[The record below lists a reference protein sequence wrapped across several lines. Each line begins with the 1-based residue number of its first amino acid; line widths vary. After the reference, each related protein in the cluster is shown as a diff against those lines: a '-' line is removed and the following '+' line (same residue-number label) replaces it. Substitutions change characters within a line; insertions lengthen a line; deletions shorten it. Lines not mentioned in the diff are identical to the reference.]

1 MAIADIAALAVLVGI
16 VLAAVILAGRP
27 LLARLAARNIRRR
40 TSRVLIV
47 LAGLLVGTAVISS
60 SLVVGDTLSY
70 IFLEDVYVRLG
81 AIDEIVSNEF
91 NGQLI
96 SFPEANTTQVAA
108 DLAVWRTPI
117 DGLAPTLLKVMPV
130 RNVAGNKGNQQ
141 ITVMGLDA
149 SRETAFG
156 PLRARDGSSVTTDS
170 LNASA
175 VYANERAAADLNATV
190 GQQLTLFYG
199 TTNQTLVH
207 ATVADIVRDEGTA
220 AYEHRSLLFMD
231 LRRAQVAFNESD
243 AINQMRISNIGGVA
257 DGLGVADNVTTN
269 LRLSIAIH
277 HLDLRVHSVKAD
289 GIAQAVQIGR
299 DATEL
304 FLVMGAFG
312 ILAGILLI
320 VNIFVM
326 LAEERKPELGIARA
340 LGFLRKDLLATFA
353 LEGTFYAVVAAALG
367 SLAGVGLGYVMV
379 YFFDKLVPHGQVPVT
394 FHFDPSSVLT
404 AFVAGT
410 ALTWA
415 TILVASWR
423 VSRLNIVRAI
433 RDLPEPGTRER
444 SRDALAA
451 GLLAAAA
458 GLALTAWGFLANTGL
473 GKIPGPPLLSLGLGI
488 AVASRGHARAALTI
502 ASAFNLVWILV
513 PVGLLN
519 QQTDNV
525 SIAFVM
531 TGIILVGS
539 AILIAVFNV
548 SEALRSL
555 LRRANRGRGR
565 PVLSTAVSYP
575 AEKRFRT
582 GMTVAMF
589 ALILFMVTLISM
601 VQGLQA
607 SSLDTFVRQQSGG
620 YDVIAYTTSY
630 GEIPNFRQILRENFT
645 DLDGTLLGGENGV
658 SSASVL
664 PAKVETAGG
673 NRSYDYTLWG
683 IDNFLIRSNGYG
695 FTSFLPSF
703 VNESTG
709 RSESLTDRTQ
719 VWLSLRYNH
728 TLAIV
733 DRTAAGPNQ
742 FVPDSSRLR
751 VVPGDR
757 IRAFD
762 AMGRSVNLTIVGV
775 LEQALQFTSGVFVDQ
790 DVVRAVFPAQE
801 RYTAY
806 FFQMAPTADVGAFRA
821 NLERVFFAYGLQ
833 TIDIRE
839 EIGRA
844 FDASQQVLTLM
855 EAYLGIGL
863 LVGIAGLAVI
873 TLRAVVERRT
883 QIGALR
889 AIGFTRRMVLF
900 VFLLEIALI
909 AVLGIGIGVG
919 LGIVFAYKIWAVY
932 FADIIVFRIP
942 WDHLLLIVGIASVAA
957 VASTAQPAVRAS
969 RIPPAE
975 ALRYIE

>member
-1 MAIADIAALAVLVGI
+1 MAVADLAALAVLVGI
-16 VLAAVILAGRP
+16 VLAAVVLAGRP

-96 SFPEANTTQVAA
+96 SFSEANATQVAA

-156 PLRARDGSSVTTDS
+156 PLTARDGSSVTTDS

-207 ATVADIVRDEGTA
+207 ATVAAIVRDEGTA

-394 FHFDPSSVLT
+394 FHFDPSSVLS

-458 GLALTAWGFLANTGL
+458 GLALTAWGFSANTGL

-488 AVASRGHARAALTI
+488 AVASRRHARAALTI

-909 AVLGIGIGVG
+909 AVLGVGIGVG

>member
-1 MAIADIAALAVLVGI
+1 MAVADLAALAVLVGI
-16 VLAAVILAGRP
+16 VLAAVVLAGRP

-60 SLVVGDTLSY
+60 SLAVGDTLSY

-96 SFPEANTTQVAA
+96 SFSEANATQVAA

-156 PLRARDGSSVTTDS
+156 PLTARDGSSVTTDS

-207 ATVADIVRDEGTA
+207 ATVAAIVRDEGTA

-231 LRRAQVAFNESD
+231 LRRAQAAFNESG
-243 AINQMRISNIGGVA
+243 AINQIRISNIGGVA

-458 GLALTAWGFLANTGL
+458 GLALTAWGFSANTGL

-488 AVASRGHARAALTI
+488 VVASRGHARAALTI

-555 LRRANRGRGR
+555 LRRANRGKGR

-909 AVLGIGIGVG
+909 AVLGVGIGVG

>member
-1 MAIADIAALAVLVGI
+1 MAVADLAALAVLVGI
-16 VLAAVILAGRP
+16 VLAAVVLAGRP

-96 SFPEANTTQVAA
+96 SFSEANATQVAA
-108 DLAVWRTPI
+108 DLAAWRTPI

-207 ATVADIVRDEGTA
+207 ATVAAIVRDEGTA

-458 GLALTAWGFLANTGL
+458 GLALTAWGFSANTGL

-488 AVASRGHARAALTI
+488 AVASRRHARAALTI

>member
-1 MAIADIAALAVLVGI
+1 MTVPEIALFAVVVGI
-16 VLAAVILAGRP
+16 VLAGLLLATRP

-40 TSRVLIV
+40 TTRVVIV
-47 LAGLLVGTAVISS
+47 ILGLLVGTAVISS

-91 NGQLI
+91 GGQLF
-96 SFPEANTTQVAA
+96 SFAETNLTQIRA
-108 DLAVWRTPI
+108 DLITAKSPV
-117 DGLAPTLLKVMPV
+117 DGIAPTLLKVMPV

-141 ITVMGLDA
+141 ITIMGLNA
-149 SRETAFG
+149 SYERAFG
-156 PLRARDGSSVTTDS
+156 PLTTRDGRS
-170 LNASA
+170 LDTGALRPDDVFANA
-175 VYANERAAADLNATV
+175 RAAADLNATP
-190 GQQLTLFYG
+190 GQNLTLFYG

-207 ATVADIVRDEGTA
+207 TTVADIVRDEGTA
-220 AYEHRSLLFMD
+220 SYERRAILFMD
-231 LRRAQVAFNESD
+231 LRSAQSAFNENGS
-243 AINQMRISNIGGVA
+243 INLIRVSNVGGVVE
-257 DGLGVADNVTTN
+257 GVAVSDQVTQD
-269 LRLSIAIH
+269 LRLSIASH
-277 HLDLRVHSVKAD
+277 HLALRVQDAKAS

-299 DATEL
+299 AATEL

-340 LGFLRKDLLATFA
+340 VGFLRRDLLTAFA
-353 LEGTFYAVVAAALG
+353 LEGTFYAIVAAALG
-367 SLAGVGLGYVMV
+367 ALAGLGLGYVMI
-379 YFFDKLVPHGQVPVT
+379 YFFDRLVPHGDVVVT
-394 FHFDPSSVLT
+394 FHFDPTSVIT

-410 ALTWA
+410 ALTWV
-415 TILVASWR
+415 TILLASWR

-433 RDLPEPGTRER
+433 RDLPEPGTPEQ
-444 SRDALAA
+444 SRDVLIA
-451 GLLAAAA
+451 GILTSLA
-458 GLALTAWGFLANTGL
+458 GLALTAWGFLTDTGI
-473 GKIPGPPLLSLGLGI
+473 GKIPGPPVLAIGLGV
-488 AVASRGHARAALTI
+488 AAASRGWARIALTL
-502 ASAFNLVWILV
+502 ASLFNLAWILT

-519 QQTDNV
+519 QRTDNV
-525 SIAFVM
+525 SVAFVM

-539 AILIAVFNV
+539 GILIAVFNV
-548 SEALRSL
+548 SEVLRAL
-555 LRRANRGRGR
+555 LRRASRGAGR
-565 PVLSTAVSYP
+565 PVLTTAVSYP
-575 AEKRFRT
+575 TEKRFRT

-630 GEIPNFRQILRENFT
+630 GEIPNFRQMLQQNFS
-645 DLDGTLLGGENGV
+645 DRLFLGGWSGV

-664 PAKVETAGG
+664 PAKVQSVGG

-683 IDNFLIRSNGYG
+683 VDNFLLRSNGYG
-695 FTSFLPSF
+695 FTSFLPSY

-709 RSESLTDRTQ
+709 LREDLTSRES

-728 TLAIV
+728 SLAIV
-733 DRTAAGPNQ
+733 DRSAAGPNQ
-742 FVPDSSRLR
+742 FVPDESRLR

-757 IRAFD
+757 IRALD
-762 AMGRSVNLTIVGV
+762 GAGHTVDLTIVGV

-806 FFQMAPTADVGAFRA
+806 FFQMDPTADVGAFRA
-821 NLERVFFAYGLQ
+821 DLERVFFPYGLQ

-839 EIGRA
+839 KIGRA

-889 AIGFTRRMVLF
+889 AIGFTRRMVLS

-909 AVLGIGIGVG
+909 AVLGVGIGVA
-919 LGIVFAYKIWAVY
+919 LGIVFAYKVYLVY
-932 FADIIVFRIP
+932 FADIIVFSIP
-942 WDHLLLIVGIASVAA
+942 WDRLLLIVGVASIAAI
-957 VASTAQPAVRAS
+957 ASTAQPAIRAS

>member
-1 MAIADIAALAVLVGI
+1 MAVIVAI
-16 VLAAVILAGRP
+16 VLAALLLAARP
-27 LLARLAARNIRRR
+27 LLGRLAARNIRRR
-40 TSRVLIV
+40 TTRVVIV
-47 LAGLLVGTAVISS
+47 ILGLLVGTAVISS

-81 AIDEIVSNEF
+81 AVDEIVSNEF
-91 NGQLI
+91 GGQLF
-96 SFPEANTTQVAA
+96 SFAETNLTQIRA
-108 DLAVWRTPI
+108 DLTTAKSPV
-117 DGLAPTLLKVMPV
+117 DGIAPTLLKVMPV

-141 ITVMGLDA
+141 ITVMGLNA
-149 SRETAFG
+149 SYEGAFG
-156 PLRARDGSSVTTDS
+156 PLTTRDGRSVDTAS
-170 LNASA
+170 LGPDDVFANA
-175 VYANERAAADLNATV
+175 RAAADLNATA
-190 GQQLTLFYG
+190 GQNLTLFYG

-220 AYEHRSLLFMD
+220 SYERRAILFMD
-231 LRRAQVAFNESD
+231 LRRAQSAFSENGS
-243 AINQMRISNIGGVA
+243 INLIRISNVGGVVE
-257 DGLGVADNVTTN
+257 GVAVSDQVTQD
-269 LRLSIAIH
+269 LRLSIASH
-277 HLDLRVHSVKAD
+277 HLALRVQDAKASE
-289 GIAQAVQIGR
+289 ISQAVQIGR
-299 DATEL
+299 AATEL

-340 LGFLRKDLLATFA
+340 VGFLRRDLLTAFA
-353 LEGTFYAVVAAALG
+353 LEGTFYAIVAAAVG
-367 SLAGVGLGYVMV
+367 ALAGLGLGYVMI
-379 YFFDKLVPHGQVPVT
+379 YFFDRLVPHGDVIVT
-394 FHFDPSSVLT
+394 FHFDPTSVIT
-404 AFVAGT
+404 AFVVGT
-410 ALTWA
+410 ALTWV
-415 TILVASWR
+415 TILLASWR

-433 RDLPEPGTRER
+433 RDLPEPATPER
-444 SRDALAA
+444 SRDILIA
-451 GLLAAAA
+451 GLLTILA
-458 GLALTAWGFLANTGL
+458 GLALTAWGFLTNTGI
-473 GKIPGPPLLSLGLGI
+473 GKIPGPPVLAIGLGI
-488 AVASRGHARAALTI
+488 AAASRGWARIALTL
-502 ASAFNLVWILV
+502 ASVFNLAWILT

-519 QQTDNV
+519 QRTDNV
-525 SIAFVM
+525 SVAFVM

-539 AILIAVFNV
+539 GILIAVFNV
-548 SEALRSL
+548 SEVLRSL
-555 LRRANRGRGR
+555 LRRASRGAGR
-565 PVLSTAVSYP
+565 PVLTTAVSYP
-575 AEKRFRT
+575 TEKRFRT

-630 GEIPNFRQILRENFT
+630 GEIPNFRQMLQQNFS
-645 DLDGTLLGGENGV
+645 DRLFLGGWNGV

-664 PAKVETAGG
+664 PAKVQSVDG

-683 IDNFLIRSNGYG
+683 VDNFLLRSNGYG
-695 FTSFLPSF
+695 FTSFLPSY

-709 RSESLTDRTQ
+709 LREDLTTRES

-733 DRTAAGPNQ
+733 DRSAAGPNQ
-742 FVPDSSRLR
+742 FVPDESRLR

-762 AMGRSVNLTIVGV
+762 AAGRVVDLTIVGV

-790 DVVRAVFPAQE
+790 DVVRTVFPAQE

-806 FFQMAPTADVGAFRA
+806 FFQMAPTADVSAFRSD
-821 NLERVFFAYGLQ
+821 LERVFFPYGLQ

-889 AIGFTRRMVLF
+889 AIGFTRRMVLS

-909 AVLGIGIGVG
+909 AVLGVGIGVA
-919 LGIVFAYKIWAVY
+919 LGIVFAYKVYLVY
-932 FADIIVFRIP
+932 FADIIVFSIP
-942 WDHLLLIVGIASVAA
+942 WDRLLLIVGVASIAA
-957 VASTAQPAVRAS
+957 VASTAQPAIRAS

>member
-96 SFPEANTTQVAA
+96 SFSEANATQVAA
-108 DLAVWRTPI
+108 DLVAWRAPI

-130 RNVAGNKGNQQ
+130 RNVIGNKGNQQ

-149 SRETAFG
+149 SREVAFG
-156 PLRARDGSSVTTDS
+156 PLTARDGSFVTTDS

-207 ATVADIVRDEGTA
+207 ATVAAIVRDEGTA
-220 AYEHRSLLFMD
+220 AYEHRSILFMD
-231 LRRAQVAFNESD
+231 LRTAQAAFNESG
-243 AINQMRISNIGGVA
+243 AVNQIRISNIGGVA

-269 LRLSIAIH
+269 LRLSIALH

-289 GIAQAVQIGR
+289 GIAQAVQVGR

-379 YFFDKLVPHGQVPVT
+379 YFFDRLVPHGQVPVT
-394 FHFDPSSVLT
+394 FHFDPSSVLI

-415 TILVASWR
+415 TILLASWR
-423 VSRLNIVRAI
+423 VSHLNIVRAI
-433 RDLPEPGTRER
+433 RDLPEPGTPER
-444 SRDALAA
+444 SRDVLAA

-458 GLALTAWGFLANTGL
+458 GLALTAWGFTANTGL

-555 LRRANRGRGR
+555 LRRANRGAGR

-575 AEKRFRT
+575 SEKRFRT

>member
-1 MAIADIAALAVLVGI
+1 MALPEMALFAVVVGI
-16 VLAAVILAGRP
+16 VLAGLLLAARP

-40 TSRVLIV
+40 TTRVVIV
-47 LAGLLVGTAVISS
+47 VLGLLVGTAVISS

-81 AIDEIVSNEF
+81 AVDEIVSNEF
-91 NGQLI
+91 GGQLF
-96 SFPEANTTQVAA
+96 SFAETNLTQIRA
-108 DLAVWRTPI
+108 DLITARSPV
-117 DGLAPTLLKVMPV
+117 DGIAPTLLKVMPV

-141 ITVMGLDA
+141 ITVMGLNA
-149 SRETAFG
+149 SYEGAFG
-156 PLRARDGSSVTTDS
+156 PLTTRDGRSVDTGS
-170 LNASA
+170 LRPDDVFANA
-175 VYANERAAADLNATV
+175 RAAADLNATP
-190 GQQLTLFYG
+190 GQNLTLFYG

-207 ATVADIVRDEGTA
+207 ATVADIVRDEGTGS
-220 AYEHRSLLFMD
+220 YERRAILFMD
-231 LRRAQVAFNESD
+231 LRRAQSAFSENSSINLIRVSNLGGVVEGVAVSD
-243 AINQMRISNIGGVA
+243 QVTQDLRISIVSHRLIG
-257 DGLGVADNVTTN
+257 
-269 LRLSIAIH
+269 
-277 HLDLRVHSVKAD
+277 LRVQEAKAS

-299 DATEL
+299 AATEL

-340 LGFLRKDLLATFA
+340 VGFLRRDLLTAFA
-353 LEGTFYAVVAAALG
+353 LEGTFYAIVAAALG
-367 SLAGVGLGYVMV
+367 ALAGLGLGYVMI
-379 YFFDKLVPHGQVPVT
+379 YFFDRLVPHGDVVVT
-394 FHFDPSSVLT
+394 FHFDPASVIT

-410 ALTWA
+410 ALTWV
-415 TILVASWR
+415 TILLASWR

-433 RDLPEPGTRER
+433 RDLPEPATPER
-444 SRDALAA
+444 SRDVLVA
-451 GLLAAAA
+451 GILTSLA
-458 GLALTAWGFLANTGL
+458 GLALTAWGFLTNTGI
-473 GKIPGPPLLSLGLGI
+473 GKIPGPPVLAIGLGI
-488 AVASRGHARAALTI
+488 VAASKGRARVALTL
-502 ASAFNLVWILV
+502 ASVFNLAWILT

-519 QQTDNV
+519 QRTDNV
-525 SIAFVM
+525 SVAFVM
-531 TGIILVGS
+531 TGIILVSSG
-539 AILIAVFNV
+539 ILIAVFNV
-548 SEALRSL
+548 SEVLRAI
-555 LRRANRGRGR
+555 LRRASRGVGR
-565 PVLSTAVSYP
+565 PVLTTAVSYP
-575 AEKRFRT
+575 TEKRFRT

-630 GEIPNFRQILRENFT
+630 GEIPNFRQMLQQNFS
-645 DLDGTLLGGENGV
+645 DRLFLGGWNGV

-664 PAKVETAGG
+664 PAKVQSVGG

-683 IDNFLIRSNGYG
+683 VDNFLLRSNGYG
-695 FTSFLPSF
+695 FTRFLPSF

-709 RSESLTDRTQ
+709 LREDLTTRES

-733 DRTAAGPNQ
+733 DRSAAGPNQ
-742 FVPDSSRLR
+742 FVPDESRLQI
-751 VVPGDR
+751 VPGDG

-762 AMGRSVNLTIVGV
+762 AAGHAVNLTIVGV

-806 FFQMAPTADVGAFRA
+806 FFQMDPTADVGAFRSD
-821 NLERVFFAYGLQ
+821 LERVFFPYGLQ

-889 AIGFTRRMVLF
+889 AIGFTRRMVLS

-909 AVLGIGIGVG
+909 AVLGVGIGVA
-919 LGIVFAYKIWAVY
+919 LGIVFAYKVYLVY
-932 FADIIVFRIP
+932 FADIIVFSIP
-942 WDHLLLIVGIASVAA
+942 WDRLLLIVGVASIAAI
-957 VASTAQPAVRAS
+957 ASTAQPAIRAS

>member
-1 MAIADIAALAVLVGI
+1 MAVADLAALAVLVGI
-16 VLAAVILAGRP
+16 VLAAVVLAGRP

-96 SFPEANTTQVAA
+96 SFSEANATQVAA
-108 DLAVWRTPI
+108 DLAAWRTPI

-207 ATVADIVRDEGTA
+207 ATVAAIVRDEGTA

-231 LRRAQVAFNESD
+231 LRRAQAAFNESG
-243 AINQMRISNIGGVA
+243 AINQIRISNIGGVA

-394 FHFDPSSVLT
+394 FHFDPSSVLS

-451 GLLAAAA
+451 GLLAAVA

-488 AVASRGHARAALTI
+488 VVASRGHARAALTI

-909 AVLGIGIGVG
+909 AVLGVGIGVG

>member
-1 MAIADIAALAVLVGI
+1 MAVADLAALAVLVGI
-16 VLAAVILAGRP
+16 VLAAVVLAGRP

-96 SFPEANTTQVAA
+96 SFSEANATQVAA
-108 DLAVWRTPI
+108 DLAAWRTPI

-207 ATVADIVRDEGTA
+207 ATVAAIVRDEGTA

-451 GLLAAAA
+451 GLLAAGA
-458 GLALTAWGFLANTGL
+458 GLALTAWGFSANTGL

-488 AVASRGHARAALTI
+488 AVASRRHARAALTI

>member
-96 SFPEANTTQVAA
+96 SFSEANATQVAA
-108 DLAVWRTPI
+108 DLVAWRAPI

-130 RNVAGNKGNQQ
+130 RNVIGNKGNQQ

-149 SRETAFG
+149 SREVAFG
-156 PLRARDGSSVTTDS
+156 PLTARDGSFVTTDS

-207 ATVADIVRDEGTA
+207 ATVAAIVRDEGTA
-220 AYEHRSLLFMD
+220 AYEHRSILFMD
-231 LRRAQVAFNESD
+231 LRTAQAAFNESG
-243 AINQMRISNIGGVA
+243 AVNQIRISNIGGVA

-269 LRLSIAIH
+269 LRLSIALH

-289 GIAQAVQIGR
+289 GIAQAVQVGR

-304 FLVMGAFG
+304 FLVMGAFE

-394 FHFDPSSVLT
+394 FHFDASSVLT
-404 AFVAGT
+404 SFVAGT

-433 RDLPEPGTRER
+433 RDLPEPGTPER

-458 GLALTAWGFLANTGL
+458 GLALTAWGFAANTGL
-473 GKIPGPPLLSLGLGI
+473 GKIPGPPLVS
-488 AVASRGHARAALTI
+488 
-502 ASAFNLVWILV
+502 
-513 PVGLLN
+513 VGLLN

-630 GEIPNFRQILRENFT
+630 GEIPNFRQILREN
-645 DLDGTLLGGENGV
+645 
-658 SSASVL
+658 
-664 PAKVETAGG
+664 
-673 NRSYDYTLWG
+673 
-683 IDNFLIRSNGYG
+683 
-695 FTSFLPSF
+695 
-703 VNESTG
+703 
-709 RSESLTDRTQ
+709 
-719 VWLSLRYNH
+719 
-728 TLAIV
+728 
-733 DRTAAGPNQ
+733 
-742 FVPDSSRLR
+742 
-751 VVPGDR
+751 
-757 IRAFD
+757 
-762 AMGRSVNLTIVGV
+762 
-775 LEQALQFTSGVFVDQ
+775 
-790 DVVRAVFPAQE
+790 
-801 RYTAY
+801 
-806 FFQMAPTADVGAFRA
+806 
-821 NLERVFFAYGLQ
+821 
-833 TIDIRE
+833 
-839 EIGRA
+839 
-844 FDASQQVLTLM
+844 
-855 EAYLGIGL
+855 
-863 LVGIAGLAVI
+863 
-873 TLRAVVERRT
+873 
-883 QIGALR
+883 
-889 AIGFTRRMVLF
+889 
-900 VFLLEIALI
+900 
-909 AVLGIGIGVG
+909 
-919 LGIVFAYKIWAVY
+919 
-932 FADIIVFRIP
+932 
-942 WDHLLLIVGIASVAA
+942 
-957 VASTAQPAVRAS
+957 
-969 RIPPAE
+969 
-975 ALRYIE
+975 

>member
-1 MAIADIAALAVLVGI
+1 MTVPELALFAVVVGI
-16 VLAAVILAGRP
+16 VLAGLLLATRP

-40 TSRVLIV
+40 TTRVVIV
-47 LAGLLVGTAVISS
+47 ILGLLVGTAVISS

-91 NGQLI
+91 GGQLF
-96 SFPEANTTQVAA
+96 SFAETNLTQIRA
-108 DLAVWRTPI
+108 DLITAKSPV
-117 DGLAPTLLKVMPV
+117 DGIAPTLLKVMPV

-141 ITVMGLDA
+141 ITIMGLNA
-149 SRETAFG
+149 SYERAFG
-156 PLRARDGSSVTTDS
+156 PLTTRDGRS
-170 LNASA
+170 LDTGALRPDDVFANA
-175 VYANERAAADLNATV
+175 RAAADLNATP
-190 GQQLTLFYG
+190 GQNLTLFYG

-220 AYEHRSLLFMD
+220 SYERRAILFMD
-231 LRRAQVAFNESD
+231 LRSAQSAFNENGS
-243 AINQMRISNIGGVA
+243 INLIRVSNVGGVVE
-257 DGLGVADNVTTN
+257 GVAVSDQVTQD
-269 LRLSIAIH
+269 LRLSIASH
-277 HLDLRVHSVKAD
+277 HLALRVQDAKAS

-299 DATEL
+299 AATEL

-340 LGFLRKDLLATFA
+340 VGFLRRDLLTAFA
-353 LEGTFYAVVAAALG
+353 LEGTFYAIVAAALG
-367 SLAGVGLGYVMV
+367 ALAGLGLGYVMI
-379 YFFDKLVPHGQVPVT
+379 YFFDRLVPHGDVVVT
-394 FHFDPSSVLT
+394 FHFDPTSVIT

-410 ALTWA
+410 ALTWV
-415 TILVASWR
+415 TILLASWR

-433 RDLPEPGTRER
+433 RDLPEPGTPER
-444 SRDALAA
+444 SRDVLIA
-451 GLLAAAA
+451 GIVTSLA
-458 GLALTAWGFLANTGL
+458 GLALTAWGFLTDTGI
-473 GKIPGPPLLSLGLGI
+473 GKIPGPPVLAIGLGV
-488 AVASRGHARAALTI
+488 AAASRGWARIALTL
-502 ASAFNLVWILV
+502 ASLFNLAWILT

-519 QQTDNV
+519 QRTDNV
-525 SIAFVM
+525 SVAFVM

-539 AILIAVFNV
+539 GILIAVFNV
-548 SEALRSL
+548 SEVLRAL
-555 LRRANRGRGR
+555 LRRASRGAGR
-565 PVLSTAVSYP
+565 PVLTTAVSYP
-575 AEKRFRT
+575 TEKRFRT

-630 GEIPNFRQILRENFT
+630 GEIPNFRQMLQQNFS
-645 DLDGTLLGGENGV
+645 DRLFLGGWSGV

-664 PAKVETAGG
+664 PAKVQSVGG

-683 IDNFLIRSNGYG
+683 VDNFLLRSNGYG

-709 RSESLTDRTQ
+709 LREDLTSRES

-733 DRTAAGPNQ
+733 DRSAAGPNQ
-742 FVPDSSRLR
+742 FVPDESRLR

-757 IRAFD
+757 IRALD
-762 AMGRSVNLTIVGV
+762 GAGHTVDLTIVGV

-806 FFQMAPTADVGAFRA
+806 FFQMDPTADVGAFRA
-821 NLERVFFAYGLQ
+821 DLERVFFPYGLQ

-889 AIGFTRRMVLF
+889 AIGFTRRMVLS

-909 AVLGIGIGVG
+909 AVLGVGIGVA
-919 LGIVFAYKIWAVY
+919 LGIVFAYKVYLVY
-932 FADIIVFRIP
+932 FADIIVFSIP
-942 WDHLLLIVGIASVAA
+942 WDRLLLIVGVASIAAI
-957 VASTAQPAVRAS
+957 ASTAQPAIRAS

>member
-1 MAIADIAALAVLVGI
+1 MAEEPIIRGIDAHKTYNSGPVTVHALRGVNLEIPRGEMVAIMGPSGCGKTTLLNCFSGLHHLTSGDVQIEGVSLSGMDDDAKSRYRSRRMGFVFQSYNLLPVLTAAENVELPLLVAKVPAKDARRKALVLMEQVELNGWAGHKPAQLSAGQQQRVAIARALVNDPAI
-16 VLAAVILAGRP
+16 VWADEPTGNLDSE
-27 LLARLAARNIRRR
+27 
-40 TSRVLIV
+40 TSAQIMD
-47 LAGLLVGTAVISS
+47 LLV
-60 SLVVGDTLSY
+60 
-70 IFLEDVYVRLG
+70 RL
-81 AIDEIVSNEF
+81 N
-91 NGQLI
+91 
-96 SFPEANTTQVAA
+96 
-108 DLAVWRTPI
+108 
-117 DGLAPTLLKVMPV
+117 
-130 RNVAGNKGNQQ
+130 
-141 ITVMGLDA
+141 
-149 SRETAFG
+149 REQ
-156 PLRARDGSSVTTDS
+156 R
-170 LNASA
+170 
-175 VYANERAAADLNATV
+175 
-190 GQQLTLFYG
+190 
-199 TTNQTLVH
+199 QTLVLVTHDAIVSSRAHRILRMRNGQIVEETGGSRSDGHRRHRGPRGPRGDRPRGRHPRRSPPPGPPRGAEHPAANVPSPNRPRGFARRHRGHLVELGRRRHFELHLPRGRLRPARRDRRNRVERVQRPTDLLLRGQRDPGCRGPRGLASADRRPRADAPEGH
-207 ATVADIVRDEGTA
+207 AGSQRHRQQRESTDYGNGTRRVPGGRLRAADGPRRFVRHHGFPE
-220 AYEHRSLLFMD
+220 R
-231 LRRAQVAFNESD
+231 LRRVCE
-243 AINQMRISNIGGVA
+243 RTGGGGPECDRRPTA
-257 DGLGVADNVTTN
+257 HPGLRDDEPDLGPRDG
-269 LRLSIAIH
+269 
-277 HLDLRVHSVKAD
+277 
-289 GIAQAVQIGR
+289 GR

-340 LGFLRKDLLATFA
+340 LGFLRRDLLATFA

-394 FHFDPSSVLT
+394 FHFDASSVLT
-404 AFVAGT
+404 SFVAGT

-433 RDLPEPGTRER
+433 RDLPEPGTPER

-451 GLLAAAA
+451 GLLAAVA

-488 AVASRGHARAALTI
+488 VVASRGHARAALTI

-555 LRRANRGRGR
+555 LRRANRGAGR

-575 AEKRFRT
+575 SEKRFRT

-607 SSLDTFVRQQSGG
+607 SSLDTFVRQQPGG

-645 DLDGTLLGGENGV
+645 DLHGTLLGGENGV

-751 VVPGDR
+751 
-757 IRAFD
+757 A
-762 AMGRSVNLTIVGV
+762 
-775 LEQALQFTSGVFVDQ
+775 
-790 DVVRAVFPAQE
+790 
-801 RYTAY
+801 
-806 FFQMAPTADVGAFRA
+806 
-821 NLERVFFAYGLQ
+821 
-833 TIDIRE
+833 
-839 EIGRA
+839 
-844 FDASQQVLTLM
+844 
-855 EAYLGIGL
+855 
-863 LVGIAGLAVI
+863 
-873 TLRAVVERRT
+873 
-883 QIGALR
+883 
-889 AIGFTRRMVLF
+889 
-900 VFLLEIALI
+900 
-909 AVLGIGIGVG
+909 
-919 LGIVFAYKIWAVY
+919 
-932 FADIIVFRIP
+932 
-942 WDHLLLIVGIASVAA
+942 
-957 VASTAQPAVRAS
+957 
-969 RIPPAE
+969 
-975 ALRYIE
+975 

>member
-1 MAIADIAALAVLVGI
+1 MAVADFAALAVLVGI
-16 VLAAVILAGRP
+16 VLAAVVLAGRP

-96 SFPEANTTQVAA
+96 SFSAANATQVAA

-156 PLRARDGSSVTTDS
+156 PLTARDGSSVTTDS

-207 ATVADIVRDEGTA
+207 ATVAAIVRDEGTA

-458 GLALTAWGFLANTGL
+458 GLALTAWGFSANTGL

-488 AVASRGHARAALTI
+488 AVSSRRHARAALTI

-555 LRRANRGRGR
+555 LRRANRGKGR

-589 ALILFMVTLISM
+589 ALILFMVTLLSM

-806 FFQMAPTADVGAFRA
+806 FFQMAPTADLGAFRA

-909 AVLGIGIGVG
+909 AVLGVGIGVG

>member
-1 MAIADIAALAVLVGI
+1 
-16 VLAAVILAGRP
+16 
-27 LLARLAARNIRRR
+27 
-40 TSRVLIV
+40 
-47 LAGLLVGTAVISS
+47 
-60 SLVVGDTLSY
+60 
-70 IFLEDVYVRLG
+70 
-81 AIDEIVSNEF
+81 
-91 NGQLI
+91 
-96 SFPEANTTQVAA
+96 
-108 DLAVWRTPI
+108 
-117 DGLAPTLLKVMPV
+117 MPV

-141 ITVMGLDA
+141 ITVMGLNA
-149 SRETAFG
+149 SYEGAFG
-156 PLRARDGSSVTTDS
+156 PLTARDGRSVDTDS
-170 LNASA
+170 LRPDEVFANA
-175 VYANERAAADLNATV
+175 RAAADLNATP
-190 GQQLTLFYG
+190 GQNLTLFYG

-207 ATVADIVRDEGTA
+207 ATLADLVRDEGTA
-220 AYEHRSLLFMD
+220 SYERRAILFMD
-231 LRRAQVAFNESD
+231 LRRAQSAFNENGS
-243 AINQMRISNIGGVA
+243 INLIRISNVGGVVQ
-257 DGLGVADNVTTN
+257 GVAVSDQVTQD
-269 LRLSIAIH
+269 LRLSVASH
-277 HLDLRVHSVKAD
+277 HLALRVQDAKAT

-299 DATEL
+299 AATEL

-340 LGFLRKDLLATFA
+340 VGFLRRDLLTAFA
-353 LEGTFYAVVAAALG
+353 LEGTFYAIVAAAVG
-367 SLAGVGLGYVMV
+367 ALAGLGLGYIMI
-379 YFFDKLVPHGQVPVT
+379 YFFDRLVPHGDVVVT
-394 FHFDPSSVLT
+394 FHFDPTSVVT

-410 ALTWA
+410 ALTWV
-415 TILVASWR
+415 TILLASWR

-433 RDLPEPGTRER
+433 RDLPEPATSER
-444 SRDALAA
+444 SRDVLIAGFLAS
-451 GLLAAAA
+451 LA
-458 GLALTAWGFLANTGL
+458 GLALTAWGFLTNTGI
-473 GKIPGPPLLSLGLGI
+473 GKIPGPPVLALGLGI
-488 AVASRGHARAALTI
+488 AAASRGWARVALTL
-502 ASAFNLVWILV
+502 ASVFNLAWILA

-519 QQTDNV
+519 QRTDNV
-525 SIAFVM
+525 SVAFVM
-531 TGIILVGS
+531 TGLILVGS
-539 AILIAVFNV
+539 GILIAVFNV
-548 SEALRSL
+548 SEVLRAL
-555 LRRANRGRGR
+555 LRRASRGAGR
-565 PVLSTAVSYP
+565 PVLTTAVSYP
-575 AEKRFRT
+575 TEKRFRT

-630 GEIPNFRQILRENFT
+630 GEIPNFRQMLQQNFS
-645 DLDGTLLGGENGV
+645 DRLFLGGWNGV

-664 PAKVETAGG
+664 PAKVQSVGG

-683 IDNFLIRSNGYG
+683 VDNFLLRSNGYG
-695 FTSFLPSF
+695 FTSFLPSY

-709 RSESLTDRTQ
+709 LREDLTTRES

-733 DRTAAGPNQ
+733 DRSAAGPNQ
-742 FVPDSSRLR
+742 FVPDESRLR
-751 VVPGDR
+751 VVPGDHV
-757 IRAFD
+757 RAFD
-762 AMGRSVNLTIVGV
+762 AAGRVVNLTIVGV

-806 FFQMAPTADVGAFRA
+806 FFQMAPTADVGTFRA
-821 NLERVFFAYGLQ
+821 DLERVFFPYGLQ

-889 AIGFTRRMVLF
+889 AIGFTRRMVLS

-909 AVLGIGIGVG
+909 AVLGVGIGVA
-919 LGIVFAYKIWAVY
+919 LGIVFAYKVYLVY
-932 FADIIVFRIP
+932 FADIIVFSIP
-942 WDHLLLIVGIASVAA
+942 WDRLLLIVGVASIAAI
-957 VASTAQPAVRAS
+957 ASTAQPAIRAS